1 MTLFQNHVGF
11 NITKSKL
18 QLVEVN
24 FNDTGFIIENVDEE
38 FFPDFISPN
47 DKETKLIS
55 VLRAAYNSL
64 ILKKPLNSKYISFLL
79 PHDFFKVV
87 NIPFDKT
94 LLDKDLNELI
104 KWEFSVL
111 YPHLLVNDY
120 VIQKIK
126 IEESN
131 LIKTNNII
139 FFALEKRILNLL
151 SKFAAINNLII
162 KFVDNAHLAANL
174 TFISSKDFNKQQ
186 NSVSIYLTEDTVH
199 FMIYESST
207 PIFIKSFAY
216 KNIFEIIDCIKDAF
230 ASMKEQEIKSELIH
244 KAYVFTDSVTDSI
257 IEQIKTKLNLNLLR
271 VSSFDELPLSEELK
285 NNEIIK
291 RKLNNFAAPLGIAL
305 RLE

>member
-1 MTLFQNHVGF
+1 MALFQNHVGF

-24 FNDTGFIIENVDEE
+24 FNDNGFIIENVDEE

-64 ILKKPLNSKYISFLL
+64 ILKKPLNSNHISFLL

-94 LLDKDLNELI
+94 LLDKDLDEII
-104 KWEFSVL
+104 KWEFSIL

-120 VIQKIK
+120 IIQKIK
-126 IEESN
+126 VENSN
-131 LIKTNNII
+131 LIKTNNVI
-139 FFALEKRILNLL
+139 FFALKKRFLNTLN
-151 SKFAAINNLII
+151 KFAELNNLKL
-162 KFVDNAHLAANL
+162 KFVDHVQLAANL
-174 TFISSKDFNKQQ
+174 IFINSTDFNKQQ
-186 NSVSIYLTEDTVH
+186 NSVSIYLTEESVH
-199 FMIYESST
+199 FMIYESTT
-207 PIFIKSFAY
+207 PIYIKSFTY
-216 KNIFEIIDCIKDAF
+216 KYIFEIIDCIKDAF
-230 ASMKEQEIKSELIH
+230 ASVKELEIKSELIH

-257 IEQIKTKLNLNLLR
+257 IDQIRTKLNLNLLK
-271 VSSFDELPLSEELK
+271 VSLFDDIPLSEELK
-285 NNEIIK
+285 NNEIII
-291 RKLNNFAAPLGIAL
+291 RKIDNFAAPLGLAL